1 MRQLGNAGAVPG
13 PERWLA
19 AYGRYSRRVEVGLL
33 IFMSA
38 LFTYALLDWLEV
50 LPFERTFQPLGMVFL
65 SGAMVLQSVAVLLQR
80 KSMVLFFGVLAISM
94 VLLWKSVTLIFL

>member
-33 IFMSA
+33 IVMSS
-38 LFTYALLDWLEV
+38 LFTYALLDWLGV
-50 LPFERTFQPLGMVFL
+50 LPFERTFRPLGMVFL
-65 SGAMVLQSVAVLLQR
+65 SGAMMLQSVAALIQR
-80 KSMVLFFGVLAISM
+80 RSMVLCLGLVALSM
-94 VLLWKSVTLIFL
+94 FLLWKSFTVAA